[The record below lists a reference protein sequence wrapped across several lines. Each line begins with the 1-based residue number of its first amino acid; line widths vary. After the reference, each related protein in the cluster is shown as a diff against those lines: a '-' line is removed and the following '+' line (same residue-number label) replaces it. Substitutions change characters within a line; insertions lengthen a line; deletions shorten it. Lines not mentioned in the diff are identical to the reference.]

1 MELEYIKVDGIY
13 YRPQEP
19 GIKDESKNYSNLPIC
34 LIKKLFFGRW
44 QIDYY
49 NEDIQ
54 FNVLGGYSM
63 GDEDKTNTRLIVY
76 PSGIEKIRYIDKSKK
91 K

>member
-1 MELEYIKVDGIY
+1 MKLEYIKADGTY

-19 GIKDESKNYSNLPIC
+19 GVKDETKISSNYPVC

-49 NEDIQ
+49 DKDTQWREK
-54 FNVLGGYSM
+54 GCYSI
-63 GDEDKTNTRLIVY
+63 GDEDKPNVRLIVY
-76 PSGIEKIRYIDKSKK
+76 PLGIEEIRWLR
-91 K
+91 